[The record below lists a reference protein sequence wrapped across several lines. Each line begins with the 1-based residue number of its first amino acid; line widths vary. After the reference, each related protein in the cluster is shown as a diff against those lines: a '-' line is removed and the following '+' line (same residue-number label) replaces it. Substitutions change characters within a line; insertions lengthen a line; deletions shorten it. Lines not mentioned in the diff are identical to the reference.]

1 MVVVSPVTAQPVVVT
16 VRVDGEQVSVVD
28 VEPSAV
34 IEAVS
39 QRTVTRSAVVVVDAV
54 QVDEVDEVDEVES
67 VCDVSLS
74 SSSFNS
80 SVEVVREVI
89 SPSTPSI
96 SLRLI
101 SSVMWVKSSPMH
113 ANALIALL
121 MKSKRPLFLRFLE
134 LQGADDEVLP
144 PRLEMMF
151 STSLLTF
158 STDFNVLSFRE
169 SGSDFQ
175 EFRIGMRAMIS
186 EETDETL
193 DVARA
198 PVTVVVTGGRVIG
211 VSDPPTITGTV
222 LVTPF

>member
-1 MVVVSPVTAQPVVVT
+1 MVVVSPVTAQPVVVIVT
-16 VRVDGEQVSVVD
+16 VEGEQVSVVD

-34 IEAVS
+34 IEVVS
-39 QRTVTRSAVVVVDAV
+39 QRTVTRRAVVVVDAV
-54 QVDEVDEVDEVES
+54 QVEEVEVDEVES
-67 VCDVSLS
+67 VFDDSLS

-101 SSVMWVKSSPMH
+101 SSVTWVKSSPMH
-113 ANALIALL
+113 ANALMALL

-134 LQGADDEVLP
+134 LQGDDDEVLP